1 MTLERVHRAAGFATS
16 LALRRKFLMAKK
28 AGDQTMQ
35 AWIGQ
40 TQSLAFRMTEAGIAV
55 SDQDRILALTMGLP
69 VSYDPVIINFDS
81 TPHDQLTLNH
91 VIIRLLN
98 EELRQASLPS
108 LTDQERA
115 DGPGDAALAVSCSKS
130 GTSRRNRSAAD
141 VTCFFCD
148 GKGHYKSECPEKS
161 QWEKMKKAKGTA
173 ALAEEDSDDE
183 GGGYFFAEEVVFRQ

>member
-1 MTLERVHRAAGFATS
+1 MTLEWVHCAVGFVTS

-55 SDQDRILALTMGLP
+55 SDQDRILVLTMGLP
-69 VSYDPVIINFDS
+69 VSYDPVIINFDL

-91 VIIRLLN
+91 VIIHLLN
-98 EELRQASLPS
+98 EELCQASLPS
-108 LTDQERA
+108 LTNQEQA

-130 GTSRRNRSAAD
+130 GTSQQNRSATD

-173 ALAEEDSDDE
+173 ALAEVVSDDE